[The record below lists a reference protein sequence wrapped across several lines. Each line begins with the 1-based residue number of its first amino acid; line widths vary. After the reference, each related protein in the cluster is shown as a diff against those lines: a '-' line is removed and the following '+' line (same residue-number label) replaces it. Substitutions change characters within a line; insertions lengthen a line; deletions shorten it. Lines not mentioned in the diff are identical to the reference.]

1 MVKGEGDYVTV
12 TSASAVRSEQ
22 PGYLNVDQERPPYLW
37 AALTA
42 FVVLAIYLA
51 TLAPT
56 TAFWDTSEYIAAA
69 KVLGIPHPPG
79 NPLFVILAHTFGL
92 LPLAASYAVRINLFA
107 AVTSAASAG
116 LWFLVAE
123 RWLRGIVAP
132 RWARY
137 AAAFGGVL
145 VGATSWTVWNQST
158 VNEKVYTVSLLS
170 IALVMWLVVRWGDDE
185 PGTHRD
191 RWLVLIAYV
200 LALTST
206 NHLMGVLALPALI
219 VYVLWTDWR
228 TVLRPWAIVTFFALL
243 LALTGQGMAIFLALE
258 HAFTGEW
265 RSSVPTDVTGLILT
279 VLMLNV
285 VGFAVYKNWRDPL
298 VYLGLA
304 AVVVGISLN
313 YFWLPLRAGQ
323 YPPINEGEPVG
334 FLSQSLQDVLNRVQ
348 YGKPP
353 LSQRQATFGAQLANF
368 WQYFS
373 WQFARDWGQL
383 GRVATGLF
391 TVLGL
396 TGLWELW
403 KRDRR
408 AGIACVALLATLS
421 LGLVYYMNF
430 KYGFSQY
437 PGEPSLP
444 REVRERDYFFVG
456 SFAVYGAFVALGL
469 GAVMRTVV
477 EFLRDRGTP
486 VSRWAMAS
494 PVLALALIPLLG
506 NHVTASRAHET
517 IPRDFAYDILQSVE
531 PYGILITAGDNDT
544 FPLWYA
550 QEVEGIRR
558 DVTLANLSLM
568 NTRWHLRQLR
578 RRETP
583 AFDPSRAASLWKP
596 TEEPGLP
603 LTDSAD
609 AANKASDKW
618 PRPTEPVF
626 SLTQAQ
632 LDSLPEAMQ
641 VPAKGGIAF
650 DSLRLDFGQDVLML
664 QDLASIFLIR
674 DNLGKRPVYFSW
686 SDGGYPD
693 QTLGLSPYLVS
704 QGFVRKLMSKP
715 VVPNDSIVLNP
726 SLGYLDVPR
735 TEKLLWDVYHWR
747 SAARPRPRG
756 WVDQPSGSIL
766 QLYAVVYGGA
776 AKSLAAAGQKAEAAR
791 ADSVANAVSRSL
803 GRENQF

>member
-1 MVKGEGDYVTV
+1 MVKGEGDNVTV

-228 TVLRPWAIVTFFALL
+228 TVLRPWAIVTFYALL
-243 LALTGQGMAIFLALE
+243 LALTGEWIAILHGGA
-258 HAFTGEW
+258 TG
-265 RSSVPTDVTGLILT
+265 GLLILLT
-279 VLMLNV
+279 LGVL
-285 VGFAVYKNWRDPL
+285 GYAVWKTPRDPL
-298 VYLGLA
+298 VYLGLL
-304 AVVVGISLN
+304 AVIVGISLN

-373 WQFARDWGQL
+373 WQFARDWGEL

-626 SLTQAQ
+626 SLTQSQ

>member
-1 MVKGEGDYVTV
+1 VSDETEMNTGFEK
-12 TSASAVRSEQ
+12 
-22 PGYLNVDQERPPYLW
+22 PPYGW

-42 FVVLAIYLA
+42 LVVFVIYLA

-79 NPLFVILAHTFGL
+79 NPLFIILAHAFGL
-92 LPLAASYAVRINLFA
+92 LPIAESYAMRINLFA

-123 RWLRGIVAP
+123 RWLRGIVP
-132 RWARY
+132 QRWARY
-137 AAAFGGVL
+137 GAAFAGVL

-158 VNEKVYTVSLLS
+158 VNEKVYTLSLLS
-170 IALVMWLVVRWGDDE
+170 IAIVMWLVVRWGDDE

-206 NHLMGVLALPALI
+206 NHLMGVLALPALA

-228 TVLRPWAIVTFFALL
+228 TVLRPWAIVTFYALL
-243 LALTGQGMAIFLALE
+243 LAV
-258 HAFTGEW
+258 TGEW
-265 RSSVPTDVTGLILT
+265 IAMLQGGAVGGILLLT
-279 VLMLNV
+279 TAIVL
-285 VGFAVYKNWRDPL
+285 GFALWKTPRDAL
-298 VYLGLA
+298 VYLGLL
-304 AVVVGISLN
+304 AVIVGISLN
-313 YFWLPLRAGQ
+313 YFWLPLRAAQ

-334 FLSQSLQDVLNRVQ
+334 LLSQALQDVLNRVQ

-353 LSQRQATFGAQLANF
+353 LSERQATFSAQLANF

-373 WQFARDWGQL
+373 WQFARDWGRL
-383 GRVATGLF
+383 GAAATGLF
-391 TVLGL
+391 TALGL
-396 TGLWELW
+396 VGLWELW
-403 KRDRR
+403 RRDRR
-408 AGIACVALLATLS
+408 AGLAALALLATLS
-421 LGLVYYMNF
+421 IGLVFYMNF

-456 SFAVYGAFVALGL
+456 SFAVYGAFVALGF
-469 GAVMRTVV
+469 GALMRKIV
-477 EFLRDRGTP
+477 EFLSDRGTP
-486 VSRWAMAS
+486 VSRWAAAS
-494 PVLALALIPLLG
+494 PILALAFIPLLG
-506 NHVTASRAHET
+506 NRITASRAHET
-517 IPRDFAYDILQSVE
+517 TPRDFAHDILQSVE

-578 RRETP
+578 RRVTP
-583 AFDPSRAASLWKP
+583 PFDPARAAALWKP
-596 TEEPGLP
+596 RPAESGVP
-603 LTDSAD
+603 LTDSTAS
-609 AANKASDKW
+609 ANAFSGW
-618 PRPTEPVF
+618 QQPTEPVF
-626 SLTQAQ
+626 DLSEAE
-632 LDSLPEAMQ
+632 LDSLPEAMR
-641 VPAKGGIAF
+641 VPDQGGVAF
-650 DSLRLDFGQDVLML
+650 DSLRISFGQDVLML
-664 QDLASIFLIR
+664 QDLATIFLIR
-674 DNLGKRPVYFSW
+674 DNLGKRPVFFSW

-704 QGFVRKLMSKP
+704 QGFVRKLMPKP
-715 VVPNDSIVLNP
+715 VVANDSIVLNP
-726 SLGYLDVPR
+726 SLGYLDLPR

-766 QLYAVVYGGA
+766 QLYSVVYGGA
-776 AKSLAAAGQKAEAAR
+776 SKSFAAAGQKSLAAR
-791 ADSVANAVSRSL
+791 ADSVSNAVTRNL
-803 GRENQF
+803 ERGGPL

>member
-1 MVKGEGDYVTV
+1 VRGE
-12 TSASAVRSEQ
+12 RELNPE
-22 PGYLNVDQERPPYLW
+22 PGSGERPPYIW
-37 AALTA
+37 AGVTALIV
-42 FVVLAIYLA
+42 FLIYLA

-79 NPLFVILAHTFGL
+79 NPLFIIMAHTFGL

-123 RWLRGIVAP
+123 RWLRGIVSP

-170 IALVMWLVVRWGDDE
+170 IALVMWLVVRWGDDV

-206 NHLMGVLALPALI
+206 NHLMGVLALPALV

-228 TVLRPWAIVTFFALL
+228 TVLRPWAIVTFYALL
-243 LALTGQGMAIFLALE
+243 LALTGEWIAMLHGGSIGGLLIVLSVGVLGYALWK
-258 HAFTGEW
+258 T
-265 RSSVPTDVTGLILT
+265 P
-279 VLMLNV
+279 
-285 VGFAVYKNWRDPL
+285 RDPL
-298 VYLGLA
+298 LYLGLI

-313 YFWLPLRAGQ
+313 YFWLPLRAAQ

-334 FLSQSLQDVLNRVQ
+334 FLSQALQDVLNRVQ

-373 WQFARDWGQL
+373 WQFARDWGRL
-383 GRVATGLF
+383 GAAATGLF

-403 KRDRR
+403 RRDRR
-408 AGIACVALLATLS
+408 AGIAGVALLATLS

-469 GAVMRTVV
+469 GAVMRRIV
-477 EFLRDRGTP
+477 EFLRDRGTIT
-486 VSRWAMAS
+486 SRWAMAT

-506 NHVTASRAHET
+506 NRITASRAHET

-583 AFDPSRAASLWKP
+583 PFDPSKAAALWKP
-596 TEEPGLP
+596 REEPGVP
-603 LTDSAD
+603 LTDST
-609 AANKASDKW
+609 ASSGKDSSLW
-618 PRPTEPVF
+618 RRPTQPVF
-626 SLTQAQ
+626 SLTEVQ

-650 DSLRLDFGQDVLML
+650 DSLRIDFGQDVLML

-704 QGFVRKLMSKP
+704 QGFVRKLMPKP

-726 SLGYLDVPR
+726 SLGYIDLPR

-747 SAARPRPRG
+747 AAARARPRG

-776 AKSLAAAGQKAEAAR
+776 AKSFAAAGDKAEAAR

-803 GRENQF
+803 GRGELF